1 MYIHINVPAH
11 VGEGVVPHEK
21 ICGVTLYFFSS
32 ELDAH
37 QRIAV
42 EENNSC
48 VVAQRERERP
58 RHERSIH
65 SEPFLIE
72 LVSSPEQK
80 KNLL

>member
-11 VGEGVVPHEK
+11 VGEGVVLHDK
-21 ICGVTLYFFSS
+21 IWWVTLYFFSS

-48 VVAQRERERP
+48 VVAQRERP